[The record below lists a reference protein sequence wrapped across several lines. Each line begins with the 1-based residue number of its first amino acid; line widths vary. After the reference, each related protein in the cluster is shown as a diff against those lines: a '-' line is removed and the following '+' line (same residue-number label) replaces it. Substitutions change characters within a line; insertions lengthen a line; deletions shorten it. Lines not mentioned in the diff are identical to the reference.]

1 MADNERNLTAKVTVE
16 GEDKG
21 VKEVANTLGAL
32 SDQALDL
39 STSAKTLVKSLEAA
53 EKRLSGVSKS
63 AGKFS
68 DAMLNADQI
77 SQRLRI
83 RGISEEFGELGKSI
97 EGATNK
103 YRSYV
108 QAQALGKAVPDD
120 LFKAAGITAK
130 DVQLMKDYREAQRA
144 DPVADAARQS
154 REEAAVQED
163 LRKKVQATAN
173 AEHELKAARA
183 GANIEALEAVKRA
196 KAEADAQEALTKQL
210 QAQAKAKQVGAVN
223 NTRASAYADNTK
235 SVSKDGLGYAAG
247 NYASGMVAQNTLL
260 AKSLMATGA
269 AATVMGTRIKT
280 SIADI
285 DIMQDRLANTR
296 YALYDVSNT
305 FGIAGVGLLVSTGLF
320 IKAAADYETA
330 MAAIQRTGELSADQT
345 ASLRREIVSIAQD
358 IPVAFAD
365 IAKVGEL
372 AGQLNVPADSIAEFS
387 KSVLMFS
394 ATTNT
399 TAEAAATAFG
409 RLDTLLPDVQGN
421 YDALGSSI
429 LKVGINSVATESEI
443 ISTTSQIAAAGAQA
457 GLTADQV
464 IGLSAS
470 FASLGVAPEAA
481 RGTVI
486 RVLGLMNAAVAEGDA
501 KLDKFAETAGVS
513 AEKFA
518 STWGS
523 PEFST
528 TFMGFLQGLQ
538 KEGNQAQLT
547 LKDLGIWAARDQNN
561 FLKLSQNTDI
571 VAASFADAAAGFN
584 DAGLLAENFGIKSA
598 TLNAKLQQLVN
609 SFQALMATIGTRGAG
624 ALGFLVDGL
633 NSALKAAE
641 ALANNP
647 FAQWLATAIGAT
659 TVLSGVVALAGSGL
673 GRLAA
678 SLLAARP
685 IIDLVGQ
692 SKLILANR
700 AMVASRAVAA
710 FGGSM
715 GVAETRARTLAAT
728 LGVTTGMLKGLL
740 VAATTTVGIGLA
752 FTAFEQV
759 ANAMKS
765 SAEKSKTAFGD
776 LSGVLQA
783 SANDAEAAIEKYGS
797 VANALAESDGEY
809 TKVTISIDGSNK
821 KLQEAQTSAEAAA
834 SAQGVLGSEVATTSA
849 KISEQT
855 IILGTNAQAALAKLI
870 TGTEGAS
877 SAFLNLKAAGFP
889 LDEFLNRLKSGDV
902 EAASATL
909 DAFQANAL
917 KAQSGLAATGVG
929 AQLTGDQIVALS
941 DDLNLAKETLGL
953 TTGALENLAI
963 EQAIMGV
970 TGEEAGN
977 GAVATADGFDILA
990 GSAEDAATA
999 MQEME
1004 QAVSAAFQNINDTAS
1019 LSNAITE
1026 IVSLMGAG
1034 QIAGDEVAGSVL
1046 QNAATIQ
1053 AAVTKSIAAGQV
1065 MGISA
1070 ADSVSALFD
1079 TLAQKGVDTAALI
1092 SSLTA
1097 MGAGNIGGVNLKDVQ
1112 KQQGKLGASTSNL
1125 SKYFQSLD
1133 QSAGKAGKS
1142 VGGTAA
1148 PMKQAEEAIRT
1159 VLDYA
1164 NDLSKVWSRAFDLRF
1179 AVGQAQ
1185 DTITSSFLDI
1195 QKRVDDAGQKV
1206 RDFQLSIMDLQAA
1219 GRTLASDRSIVEYYR
1234 NIAVAY
1240 NDTLRAAELTA
1251 KLGQIDADIAKNK
1264 ADLVKAAEDQAK
1276 AQNEASM
1283 SLVGNSAQAI
1293 KNRETIAK
1301 LVQEYQKQIEKM
1313 ASSGM
1318 SQAQLAAETERLR
1331 QQFITQATQLGFN
1344 QAELAKYAAAFDDV
1358 TTAIRSVP
1366 RNVNVEITGLGP
1378 AQAALKEFESSVK
1391 TAMANARGA
1400 VGAGLT
1406 VPPIKFTVDLEAAR
1420 KASAAAAL
1428 VAESG
1433 MLAIKMTQPAS
1444 DATRWAWLTRMSQI
1458 KQMLAS
1464 GNYANGGYTGAGGK
1478 YEPAGTV
1485 HKGEF
1490 VFRKDQTDQSTGLPK
1505 PQAMMQYMP
1514 QQAVSSSNGSSGGV
1528 NMVALT
1534 AGTIQAIAE
1543 AVQPYLVMNDQI
1555 VAQAASGGFAQST
1568 ALGAN

>member
-16 GEDKG
+16 GEEKG
-21 VKEVANTLGAL
+21 VKDVANTLGAL
-32 SDQALDL
+32 GDQALDL
-39 STSAKTLVKSLEAA
+39 ASAARQMGKALDAAQRNLVGIGKSTTAA
-53 EKRLSGVSKS
+53 S
-63 AGKFS
+63 AG
-68 DAMLNADQI
+68 L
-77 SQRLRI
+77 
-83 RGISEEFGELGKSI
+83 SETS
-97 EGATNK
+97 
-103 YRSYV
+103 
-108 QAQALGKAVPDD
+108 
-120 LFKAAGITAK
+120 KAAGVMAQQMKQIEIAGKKVDFTPFYQGKNFKATADELVRQNRTVLELTQSYDRLAKASGGAQLAGSRAVGGSFGATSGQTDEWAK
-130 DVQLMKDYREAQRA
+130 DSTNLAVNPISAKDFSS
-144 DPVADAARQS
+144 AA
-154 REEAAVQED
+154 
-163 LRKKVQATAN
+163 
-173 AEHELKAARA
+173 AARA
-183 GANIEALEAVKRA
+183 AGYFETVGTAAN
-196 KAEADAQEALTKQL
+196 
-210 QAQAKAKQVGAVN
+210 
-223 NTRASAYADNTK
+223 
-235 SVSKDGLGYAAG
+235 
-247 NYASGMVAQNTLL
+247 
-260 AKSLMATGA
+260 
-269 AATVMGTRIKT
+269 VMGSKVKM

-285 DIMQDRLANTR
+285 DIMQDKLANTR
-296 YALYDVSNT
+296 YALHDVST
-305 FGIAGVGLLVSTGLF
+305 TMAVAGAGLLLSTGLF

-330 MAAIQRTGELSADQT
+330 MAAIQRTGELSSAQT
-345 ASLRREIVSIAQD
+345 ADLRREIVAIAQD

-372 AGQLNVPADSIAEFS
+372 AGQLNVPADRIAQFS

-443 ISTTSQIAAAGAQA
+443 ITTTSQIAAAGAQA

-486 RVLGLMNAAVAEGDA
+486 RVLGLMNAAVAEGGA
-501 KLDKFAETAGVS
+501 KLDAFADVAGVS
-513 AEKFA
+513 ADKFA

-523 PEFST
+523 AEFSS

-571 VAASFADAAAGFN
+571 VAASFADAASGFN

-598 TLNAKLQQLVN
+598 TLNSKLQVLVN
-609 SFQALMATIGTRGAG
+609 SFQALMATIGTSGAG
-624 ALGFLVDGL
+624 ALGTLIDGL
-633 NSALKAAE
+633 NGILKAAE
-641 ALANNP
+641 KLANNP
-647 FAQWLATAIGAT
+647 LAQWLATAVGAT
-659 TVLSGVVALAGSGL
+659 VALSGVVALAGSGF
-673 GRLAA
+673 GRLVA
-678 SLLAARP
+678 SMLAARP
-685 IIDLVGQ
+685 ITSLVSQ
-692 SKLILANR
+692 TFEIMRNR
-700 AMVASRAVAA
+700 ATAASA
-710 FGGSM
+710 S
-715 GVAETRARTLAAT
+715 LAAT
-728 LGVTTGMLKGLL
+728 GVTMGTLEARTRTLGAALGITTNMLKGLL
-740 VAATTTVGIGLA
+740 VSVGSVVAIGAA
-752 FTAFEQV
+752 FTAFEQIT
-759 ANAMKS
+759 NSMKS
-765 SAEKSKTAFGD
+765 NAEKSKAAFGD
-776 LSGVLQA
+776 MSSVLAA
-783 SANDAEAAIEKYGS
+783 SAADAEAAIAKYGS
-797 VANALAESDGEY
+797 VSKALEESDGEY
-809 TKVTISIDGSNK
+809 TKVTVSIDGNNK
-821 KLQEAQTSAEAAA
+821 KLQEAQANATAAA
-834 SAQGVLGSEVATTSA
+834 GAQGALGAEVATTSG

-855 IILGTNAQAALAKLI
+855 ILLGTNAQAAMAKLI
-870 TGTEGAS
+870 TGTDGAS
-877 SAFLNLKAAGFP
+877 KSLLNLKAAGFP
-889 LDEFLNRLKSGDV
+889 LDEFINKLKSGDL
-902 EAASATL
+902 ESAAATL
-909 DAFQANAL
+909 DSFQTNAL
-917 KAQSGLAATGVG
+917 KAQSGLAATGAG
-929 AQLTGDQIVALS
+929 AQLTGDQIVSLS
-941 DDLNLAKETLGL
+941 ADLDVARETLGL
-953 TTGALENLAI
+953 TKGAMENLAI
-963 EQAIMGV
+963 EQAFMGV
-970 TGEEAGN
+970 TGEEAAN
-977 GAVATADGFDILA
+977 GAVATADGFNILA
-990 GSAEDAATA
+990 ASSEDAATA

-1034 QIAGDEVAGSVL
+1034 QVVGDEMAGSVL
-1046 QNAATIQ
+1046 QNAGVIQ
-1053 AAVTKSIAAGQV
+1053 AAITKSIAAGQV

-1070 ADSVSALFD
+1070 ADSVSSLFD

-1133 QSAGKAGKS
+1133 QSAAKAGKS

-1164 NDLSKVWSRAFDLRF
+1164 SDLSKVWTRAFDLRF

-1219 GRTLASDRSIVEYYR
+1219 GATLASDRSIVEYYLA
-1234 NIAVAY
+1234 IANAY

-1264 ADLVKAAEDQAK
+1264 SDLAKAAEDQAK
-1276 AQNEASM
+1276 AQDDASM

-1318 SQAQLAAETERLR
+1318 SQAQLASETERLR
-1331 QQFITQATQLGFN
+1331 QDFIAQATQLGFN
-1344 QAELAKYAAAFDDV
+1344 QQELGKYALAFDDV
-1358 TTAIRSVP
+1358 ATAVRNIP
-1366 RNVNVEITGLGP
+1366 RNVTVNIAGLDP
-1378 AQAALKEFESSVK
+1378 AKAALLEFESSVK
-1391 TAMANARGA
+1391 TAMNNARASAAQG
-1400 VGAGLT
+1400 VT
-1406 VPPIKFTVDLEAAR
+1406 VPPIRFTVDLEAAR
-1420 KASAAAAL
+1420 KAATAAGLVGESAQ
-1428 VAESG
+1428 
-1433 MLAIKMTQPAS
+1433 LAIKLAR
-1444 DATRWAWLTRMSQI
+1444 ATSMSEAAYLHSRI
-1458 KQMLAS
+1458 IDIRNILAS

-1514 QQAVSSSNGSSGGV
+1514 QQSVSSSNGGSGGV

>member
-16 GEDKG
+16 GEEKG
-21 VKEVANTLGAL
+21 VKDVANTLGAL
-32 SDQALDL
+32 GDQALDL
-39 STSAKTLVKSLEAA
+39 ASAARQMGKALDAAQRNLVGIGKSTTAA
-53 EKRLSGVSKS
+53 S
-63 AGKFS
+63 AG
-68 DAMLNADQI
+68 L
-77 SQRLRI
+77 
-83 RGISEEFGELGKSI
+83 SETS
-97 EGATNK
+97 
-103 YRSYV
+103 
-108 QAQALGKAVPDD
+108 
-120 LFKAAGITAK
+120 KAAGVMAQQMKQIEVAGKKVDFTPFYQGKNFKATADELVRQNRTVLELTQSYDRLAKASGGAQLAGSSAVGGSFGATSDQTDKWAK
-130 DVQLMKDYREAQRA
+130 DSTNLAVNPISAKDFSS
-144 DPVADAARQS
+144 AA
-154 REEAAVQED
+154 
-163 LRKKVQATAN
+163 
-173 AEHELKAARA
+173 AARA
-183 GANIEALEAVKRA
+183 AGYFETVGTAAN
-196 KAEADAQEALTKQL
+196 
-210 QAQAKAKQVGAVN
+210 
-223 NTRASAYADNTK
+223 
-235 SVSKDGLGYAAG
+235 
-247 NYASGMVAQNTLL
+247 
-260 AKSLMATGA
+260 
-269 AATVMGTRIKT
+269 VMGSKVKM

-285 DIMQDRLANTR
+285 DIMQDKLANTR
-296 YALYDVSNT
+296 YALHDVST
-305 FGIAGVGLLVSTGLF
+305 TMAVAGAGLLLSTGLF

-372 AGQLNVPADSIAEFS
+372 AGQLNVPADRIAEFS

-443 ISTTSQIAAAGAQA
+443 ITTTSQIAAAGAQA

-486 RVLGLMNAAVAEGDA
+486 RVLGLMNAAVAEGGA
-501 KLDKFAETAGVS
+501 KLDAFADVAGVS
-513 AEKFA
+513 ADKFA

-523 PEFST
+523 AEFST

-584 DAGLLAENFGIKSA
+584 DAGLLADNFGIKSA
-598 TLNAKLQQLVN
+598 TLNAKLQVLVN
-609 SFQALMATIGTRGAG
+609 SFQALMATMGTRGAG
-624 ALGFLVDGL
+624 ALGTLVDGL
-633 NSALKAAE
+633 NSILKAAE
-641 ALANNP
+641 KLANNP
-647 FAQWLATAIGAT
+647 LAQWLATAVGAT
-659 TVLSGVVALAGSGL
+659 AALSGVVALAGSGF
-673 GRLAA
+673 GRLVA
-678 SLLAARP
+678 SMLAARP
-685 IIDLVGQ
+685 ITSLVSQ
-692 SKLILANR
+692 TFEIMRNR
-700 AMVASRAVAA
+700 ATAASA
-710 FGGSM
+710 S
-715 GVAETRARTLAAT
+715 LAAT
-728 LGVTTGMLKGLL
+728 GVTMGTLEARTRTLGAALGVTSGMLKSLL
-740 VAATTTVGIGLA
+740 VSAGSIAGIGIA
-752 FTAFEQV
+752 FTAFELISNSLKS
-759 ANAMKS
+759 NAQK
-765 SAEKSKTAFGD
+765 AKEAFGE
-776 LSGVLQA
+776 LESVMQA
-783 SANDAEAAIEKYGS
+783 SATDAQEAIKQYGS
-797 VANALAESDGEY
+797 IDAAVRESGGAFVAVAVNVD
-809 TKVTISIDGSNK
+809 DSNK
-821 KLQEAQTSAEAAA
+821 KLQEAEAAA
-834 SAQGVLGSEVATTSA
+834 DGTARAQNALGVEVETTSN
-849 KISEQT
+849 KVSNQT
-855 IILGTNAQAALAKLI
+855 IIMGENARVALAKLI
-870 TGTEGAS
+870 AGSKGAAE
-877 SAFLNLKAAGFP
+877 AFDLLEQQGFP
-889 LDEFLNRLKSGDV
+889 LDSFLQQITSGETDLALQKLAEFETKMR
-902 EAASATL
+902 EAGAFKVGAEGSFELAQAFSTVAETAGLATG
-909 DAFQANAL
+909 AFDEL
-917 KAQSGLAATGVG
+917 GLQQRIMAATGDE
-929 AQLTGDQIVALS
+929 A
-941 DDLNLAKETLGL
+941 
-953 TTGALENLAI
+953 AI
-963 EQAIMGV
+963 AAINTSNGV
-970 TGEEAGN
+970 N
-977 GAVATADGFDILA
+977 VLA

-999 MQEME
+999 MEEME

-1026 IVSLMGAG
+1026 LVSLMGAG
-1034 QIAGDEVAGSVL
+1034 QIVGDEMAGSVL
-1046 QNAATIQ
+1046 QNAGVIQ
-1053 AAVTKSIAAGQV
+1053 AAITKSIAAGQV

-1070 ADSVSALFD
+1070 ADSVSSLFD

-1133 QSAGKAGKS
+1133 QSAAKAGRS
-1142 VGGTAA
+1142 VGGTSA

-1164 NDLSKVWSRAFDLRF
+1164 SDLSKVWSRAFDLRF

-1206 RDFQLSIMDLQAA
+1206 RDFQLAIMDLQAA
-1219 GRTLASDRSIVEYYR
+1219 GRTLASDRSIVEYYLA
-1234 NIAVAY
+1234 IANAY

-1264 ADLVKAAEDQAK
+1264 SDLAKAADDQAK
-1276 AQNEASM
+1276 AQDDASM

-1318 SQAQLAAETERLR
+1318 SQAQLASETERLR
-1331 QQFITQATQLGFN
+1331 QDFIAQATQLGFN
-1344 QAELAKYAAAFDDV
+1344 QQELGKYALAFDDV
-1358 TTAIRSVP
+1358 ATAVRNIP
-1366 RNVNVEITGLGP
+1366 RNVTVNIAGLDP
-1378 AQAALKEFESSVK
+1378 AKAALLEFESSVK
-1391 TAMANARGA
+1391 TAMNNARASAAQG
-1400 VGAGLT
+1400 VT
-1406 VPPIKFTVDLEAAR
+1406 VPPIRFTVDLEAAR
-1420 KASAAAAL
+1420 KAATAAAL
-1428 VAESG
+1428 VGESAQ
-1433 MLAIKMTQPAS
+1433 LAIKLAR
-1444 DATRWAWLTRMSQI
+1444 ATSMSEAAYLHSRI
-1458 KQMLAS
+1458 IDIRNILAS

-1514 QQAVSSSNGSSGGV
+1514 QQSVSSSNGGSGGV